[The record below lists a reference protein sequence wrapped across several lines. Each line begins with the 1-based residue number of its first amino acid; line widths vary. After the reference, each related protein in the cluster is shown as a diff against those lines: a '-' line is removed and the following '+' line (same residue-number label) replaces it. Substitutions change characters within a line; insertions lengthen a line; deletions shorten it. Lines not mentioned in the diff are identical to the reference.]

1 VLRKLLDTLELEAF
15 LKTTG
20 GKGLHVVIPI
30 EPTRNWNDAKEFCRA
45 VAEMLVRT
53 FPDRFT
59 AKLTKARRTGLI
71 FVDWLRNVEG
81 ATAVA
86 AYSVRA
92 KARAPVAMPIDWAE
106 LAKDVRFDHFSVR
119 NVPAMIEKRKRDP
132 WARLTRVRQRID
144 DAMLAQLGVRAAS
157 TRR

>member
-1 VLRKLLDTLELEAF
+1 MKTYCETFAEA
-15 LKTTG
+15 LQADRPDLYISTASK
-20 GKGLHVVIPI
+20 
-30 EPTRNWNDAKEFCRA
+30 AK
-45 VAEMLVRT
+45 
-53 FPDRFT
+53 
-59 AKLTKARRTGLI
+59 RRGLI

-92 KARAPVAMPIDWAE
+92 KARAPVAMPIDWTE
-106 LAKDVRFDHFSVR
+106 LAKDVRFDYFNVR
-119 NVPAMIEKRKRDP
+119 NVPALIEKRKRDP

-144 DAMLAQLGVRAAS
+144 DAMAAQLGVRAAA